1 MEPKKQM
8 HKHKKTLIVNR
19 YREQT
24 GGCQKGGGRESDETH
39 EGDQRYKLPATR

>member
-24 GGCQKGGGRESDETH
+24 GGCQRGGRWRKKETV
-39 EGDQRYKLPATR
+39 EGD